1 MQKNKLKRKLK
12 DWNWKKNFSSLEEA
26 TEFLLNYCSE
36 LGPLAQECVQRLI
49 KNNQI
54 IKQLTI
60 TNKNLKGDIN
70 TNDRFNQ
77 NRN

>member
-49 KNNQI
+49 KNNQT
-54 IKQLTI
+54 IKI
-60 TNKNLKGDIN
+60 
-70 TNDRFNQ
+70 
-77 NRN
+77 

>member
-1 MQKNKLKRKLK
+1 MPKTKLKRKLK

-26 TEFLLNYCSE
+26 TEFLLDYCTE
-36 LGPLAQECVQRLI
+36 LGPLAQECVRRI
-49 KNNQI
+49 GKNKEV
-54 IKQLTI
+54 IKQLTL
-60 TNKNLKGDIN
+60 TNKNLRGGTT